1 MSDFVFELDT
11 DEALASENT
20 GGGALDTGI
29 YDVVITSASLSKT
42 KGGNNVVDLSFKT
55 DKGETGLIYMA
66 FCTDKRWNPT
76 AKNPQGSENFN
87 YGLWQQ
93 FVSVTGMKTGETAPY
108 TPKDKDGKNIQKDGK
123 DVVLTVFKE
132 VHNLPMKLAI
142 KKVYDAYNG
151 EEKESNE
158 IHSCYNKDG
167 KALSEIIGNLP
178 AEKIEKVAERLK
190 DKKTQAYKNLGNAS
204 TEAYQAP
211 QEEEST
217 GSLLD

>member
-11 DEALASENT
+11 EEALASESK
-20 GGGALDTGI
+20 GGGALDTGV

-55 DKGETGLIYMA
+55 GNGQTGLIYMA
-66 FCTDKRWNPT
+66 FCTDKKW
-76 AKNPQGSENFN
+76 ASGSENFG

-93 FVSVTGMKTGETAPY
+93 FVSVTGMKTGETAPF
-108 TPKDKDGKNIQKDGK
+108 TPKKEDGSNLQKDGK

-142 KKVYDAYNG
+142 KKVLDIYNG
-151 EEKESNE
+151 DVKESNE

-167 KALSEIIGNLP
+167 QTLSEMIANKP
-178 AEKIEKVAERLK
+178 AEKIEKVASRLT
-190 DKKTQAYKNLGNAS
+190 DKETKAYKNRGNAQES
-204 TEAYQAP
+204 YQAP
-211 QEEEST
+211 QEEEPK